1 MDLKF
6 DGKTLMVV
14 GGSSG
19 IGRATA
25 KIFLQEGAARVVV
38 ASRNRL
44 LLDETAQRLAQSTGR
59 APETVVCDATSP
71 ENVRAL
77 MTNFGGGPLHGL
89 VTAFGG
95 SVRSP
100 FEGISDEAWLA
111 NYELNLLGTIRVVRA
126 ALPLLRRAAGS
137 RIVMLGAASARQP
150 SARQAASN
158 VHKAGIL
165 ALSKTLSVELAAEG
179 ICVNCVS
186 PGRARTPVWNR
197 HAAHMA
203 ANEGMTLEEVE
214 TKSMREIP
222 LGRFATADEPAAM
235 VAFLASPVSSYTTG
249 QTVLVDGGLARGL

>member
-6 DGKTLMVV
+6 DGKTLMLV

-25 KIFLQEGAARVVV
+25 KILLEEGAARVVV
-38 ASRNRL
+38 ASRNPKHL
-44 LLDETAQRLAQSTGR
+44 EETVEQLKTSTGR
-59 APETVVCDATSP
+59 APETVVCDATRP
-71 ENVRAL
+71 EQVAAL
-77 MTNFGGGPLHGL
+77 MADFGGGPLHGL

-100 FEGISDEAWLA
+100 FEGITDDAWLA

-126 ALPLLRRAAGS
+126 ALPLLRRAAGG

-165 ALSKTLSVELAAEG
+165 ALSKTLSVELAPEG
-179 ICVNCVS
+179 ICVNSVS
-186 PGRARTPVWNR
+186 PGRARTPVWDR

-214 TKSMREIP
+214 TRSMQEIP
-222 LGRFATADEPAAM
+222 LGRFATAAEPAAM
-235 VAFLASPVSSYTTG
+235 VAFLLSPVSSYTTG
-249 QTVLVDGGLARGL
+249 QSVLVDGGLARGL